1 MKHIHTFENF
11 LNEGADESVNEGN
24 NNWGTYNSPEGATVA
39 KEINKAYDKLS
50 SDVAKAFDAFK
61 STVRVY
67 TTGAKKELGDKSG
80 FNDTEG
86 EAAMSFAIKQLIAKT
101 FDIDARN
108 AYHDAFWMYENE
120 LSESHY
126 AFLGGNSNFTDE
138 EMRKNVVDK
147 VLGKNYDAYIMFDD
161 SAPKGEYDKMH
172 SKYAKDVSKW
182 EQIWR
187 SASGQSEARLSPD
200 KKVVKATI
208 FGKGGIIGAIY
219 VKK

>member
-1 MKHIHTFENF
+1 M
-11 LNEGADESVNEGN
+11 
-24 NNWGTYNSPEGATVA
+24 
-39 KEINKAYDKLS
+39 
-50 SDVAKAFDAFK
+50 
-61 STVRVY
+61 
-67 TTGAKKELGDKSG
+67 
-80 FNDTEG
+80 DTNLR
-86 EAAMSFAIKQLIAKT
+86 S
-101 FDIDARN
+101 DIDLIRKYREISGHAEIEI
-108 AYHDAFWMYENE
+108 AID
-120 LSESHY
+120 
-126 AFLGGNSNFTDE
+126 D